1 MVPAARSILTVRGE
15 IDFYGDLPPDRPAR
29 EKEREMGEQNAQQ
42 YEIAPLTPQEAL
54 TIGEVERQ
62 IADVLGTELILIAYR
77 KKGGQ

>member
-1 MVPAARSILTVRGE
+1 
-15 IDFYGDLPPDRPAR
+15 
-29 EKEREMGEQNAQQ
+29 MGEQNAQQ

-62 IADVLGTELILIAYR
+62 IADVLGDELILIAYR